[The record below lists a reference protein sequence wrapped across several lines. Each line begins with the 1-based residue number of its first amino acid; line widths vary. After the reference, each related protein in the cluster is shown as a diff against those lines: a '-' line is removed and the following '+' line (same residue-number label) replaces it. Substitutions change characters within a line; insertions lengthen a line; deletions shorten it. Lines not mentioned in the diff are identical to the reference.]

1 MEKIDIIDNIIYV
14 YNTKNELIKS
24 IDISTLDGLDLS
36 YLSGSKLFTFN
47 LNNPIKRVIKFTEV
61 NDINIEA
68 KYTEFVYDDMTK
80 QQKQDFDNFVLLIN
94 SLS

>member
-36 YLSGSKLFTFN
+36 YLNGSKLFTFN
-47 LNNPIKRVIKFTEV
+47 LNNPVKRVIKFTEV
-61 NDINIEA
+61 NDINVEA
-68 KYTEFVYDDMTK
+68 KYIEFVYDNMTE
-80 QQKQDFDNFVLLIN
+80 QQKQDFDNFVQLI
-94 SLS
+94 SSML

>member
-24 IDISTLDGLDLS
+24 IDISTLTDLDLS
-36 YLSGSKLFTFN
+36 YLNGSKLFTFN
-47 LNNPIKRVIKFTEV
+47 LNNPVKRVIKFTEV
-61 NDINIEA
+61 NDINVEA

-94 SLS
+94 SLL